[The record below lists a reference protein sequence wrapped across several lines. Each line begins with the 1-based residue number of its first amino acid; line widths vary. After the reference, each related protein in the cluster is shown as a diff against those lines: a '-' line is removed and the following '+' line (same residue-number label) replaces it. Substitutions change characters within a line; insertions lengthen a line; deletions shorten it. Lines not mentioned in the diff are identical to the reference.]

1 MFDVQKPTHQSTRRR
16 SLIAGLICFFLISPL
31 AAEGR
36 CQTGLNTQPTSAEPK
51 KRTIFG
57 VVIEQRKYS
66 IRIATGMDDIEI
78 AIPDKTPIDQRL
90 DRPRIDLASNVVLQE
105 LLASQEPG
113 SAIPVEVQENL
124 PEPLGL
130 MAEFAHISERRRI
143 MGEHPKKFIR
153 YRLLP
158 FDQLPSEPENE
169 LLLTGKVISVDERG
183 QLVLRTDTEELLA
196 ELGNRDGR
204 LGART
209 IADLRPLESEVEIQ
223 ADQIDGKWVA
233 QSVLYRRVK
242 LTSAKTPGEP
252 FRVLVLGDEVS
263 LSYLNS
269 FRNKLGRAYHVH
281 HPPENCR
288 GSANWERL
296 PMWLGPYRQPG
307 YQWDVIVFNLG
318 LGDLNTE
325 IAAYRSVLRA
335 SIPQLRA
342 TGARLVWLSSTP
354 LPNAWEGTVANAGRK
369 ISRAEA
375 QAKIKE
381 LNAAGSEEI
390 SAAGDIS
397 QVDLGKE
404 FEVHLETGFA
414 KWAAGRSPMLGREQ
428 SELVAERLEQTLDEL
443 LGKDEDE

>member
-1 MFDVQKPTHQSTRRR
+1 VFDVQKPTHQSTRRR

-36 CQTGLNTQPTSAEPK
+36 CQTGLNTQPTSAETK

-66 IRIATGMDDIEI
+66 IRIASGMDDIEI

-143 MGEHPKKFIR
+143 MSEHPKKFIR

-252 FRVLVLGDEVS
+252 LRVLVLGDEVS

-318 LGDLNTE
+318 LGDLNTDTTAYQ
-325 IAAYRSVLRA
+325 AALQEF
-335 SIPQLRA
+335 IPPLRA
-342 TGARLVWLSSTP
+342 TGAQLIWVSTTP
-354 LPNAWEGTVANAGRK
+354 LPKGWEGTIANAGRK
-369 ISRAEA
+369 IPRAEA

-381 LNAAGSEEI
+381 LNAAALTAIEAAESI
-390 SAAGDIS
+390 PILDLSAEMEP
-397 QVDLGKE
+397 Q
-404 FEVHLETGFA
+404 LETSFA
-414 KWAAGRSPMLGREQ
+414 TWWAGKSPMLGRE
-428 SELVAERLEQTLDEL
+428 LGDWVAEKIAQTLQ
-443 LGKDEDE
+443 GPPVKDEDK